1 MKKRAMKKSEKIIA
15 ACLTLAMGVLLLVL
29 KGDFISIL
37 MSILGVGLI
46 ALGIMDL
53 VAKRVPLGII
63 KLICGVFVIVCGWAV
78 VSAVLYIVA
87 ALLLIF
93 GVLWIYYN
101 LKNKVRGCTP
111 VQTAS
116 YYLTPAICLFI
127 GVLLLFHKGA
137 AINIILIICGIS
149 TIVEGGILL
158 FNAIAEK

>member
-1 MKKRAMKKSEKIIA
+1 MKKSEKIIT

-46 ALGIMDL
+46 VLGIMDL
-53 VAKRVPLGII
+53 VAKNIPSAII
-63 KLICGVFVIVCGWAV
+63 KLICGVFVIVCGWVV
-78 VSAVLYIVA
+78 VSAVLYVVA
-87 ALLLIF
+87 ALLLVF
-93 GVLWIYYN
+93 GVLCIYYN
-101 LKNKVRGCTP
+101 LKRKVRGCTP

-116 YYLTPAICLFI
+116 YYIMPAICLFI

-149 TIVEGGILL
+149 TIIEGGILL
-158 FNAIAEK
+158 CNAITEK